1 MPEERR
7 KKGKHLTWEDRHE
20 IQRGLREHRTFTEIA
35 LLIGCSPDTVSKEIR
50 NHRYHKPRDNNQ
62 WYKPNRCRYR
72 DSCRKRN
79 VCNKKG
85 RYKCRIPCRQC
96 SDYNSR
102 CPDFV
107 DFPCQI
113 EKTQPYVCNACL
125 KSRTC
130 LFDKYLYNADHA
142 HREYQEKLRES
153 RRGIDLTK
161 EELIALDE
169 LVSPLVRKGQPI
181 SHILTEHAEEIPCS
195 ERTLYSYIDKGYLSI
210 RNIDMRR
217 TVRYKKRR
225 HKEEPKASPVR
236 KIHHH
241 YKDFQKELEE
251 DPGIRVVEMDT
262 VIGEIGGK
270 VLQTLYWRK
279 EKLML
284 AFLLDNKEMQG
295 TVGTF
300 DRLEETL
307 GPEKFR
313 ELFPVVL
320 TDNGSEFSD
329 PGLFENSRN
338 GNRRMHLYY
347 CDPRHSEQK
356 GEIEKNHEYIRYVLP
371 QGTSF
376 DAMTQEKVDLLMS
389 HINSTARPSL
399 QGRSPIELALQH
411 FGKDTVEKLGLHVI
425 RADDVCL
432 KPELLK

>member
-1 MPEERR
+1 MPEKKR

-35 LLIGCSPDTVSKEIR
+35 MLIDCSPDTVSKEIR
-50 NHRYHKPRDNNQ
+50 NHRYHRPRDKNQ
-62 WYKPNRCRYR
+62 WHKPNRCKYR
-72 DSCRKRN
+72 ETCRKRN
-79 VCNKKG
+79 LCHKKG

-96 SDYNSR
+96 SDCNSR
-102 CPDFV
+102 CPDFT
-107 DFPCQI
+107 DLPCQI
-113 EKTQPYVCNACL
+113 GEKPPYVCNACL

-130 LFDKYLYNADHA
+130 MFDKYLYNADHA
-142 HREYQEKLRES
+142 HREYQEKLREA
-153 RRGIDLTK
+153 RRGIYLTK

-169 LVSPLVRKGQPI
+169 LVSPLIRKGQPV
-181 SHILTEHAEEIPCS
+181 SHILAEHEDEIPCS

-217 TVRYKKRR
+217 TVRYKKRK
-225 HKEEPKASPVR
+225 HKEEPKVSPVR

-241 YKDFQKELEE
+241 YKDFQKELREN
-251 DPGIRVVEMDT
+251 PGIRVVEMDT

-284 AFLLDNKEMQG
+284 AYLLNSREMTG
-295 TVGTF
+295 TAATF
-300 DRLEETL
+300 DRLETLL

-313 ELFPVVL
+313 EMFPVVL
-320 TDNGSEFSD
+320 TDNGSEFAD
-329 PGLFENSRN
+329 PGSFENSRN
-338 GNRRMHLYY
+338 GNRRMRLFY

-376 DAMTQEKVDLLMS
+376 DALTQEKVDLLMS

-399 QGRSPIELALQH
+399 QGRAPIELALQH
-411 FGKDTVEKLGLHVI
+411 FGKDTVEKLGLRVI
-425 RADDVCL
+425 KADDVCL